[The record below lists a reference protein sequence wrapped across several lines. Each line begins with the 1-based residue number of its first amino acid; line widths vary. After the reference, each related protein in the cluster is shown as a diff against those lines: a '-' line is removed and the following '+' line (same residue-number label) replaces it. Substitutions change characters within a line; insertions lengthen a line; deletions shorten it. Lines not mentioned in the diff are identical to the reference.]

1 MNRLLQLLIA
11 IVGVYLIVLSARE
24 AWTSHS
30 ASYLR
35 KSLCAGNSEFSTAE
49 VLRTFLNEFPEAY
62 VYEGQG
68 NDRSVTILYDTKPS
82 LISPFTSGTVILMGT
97 LTSGDRIKVTD
108 VTYSA
113 QETGRRT
120 KPDKVYLR
128 NQPLP

>member
-24 AWTSHS
+24 AWTSYS

-35 KSLCAGNSEFSTAE
+35 KSLCAGTSELSTAE
-49 VLRTFLNEFPEAY
+49 VLRAFLNEFPEAY
-62 VYEGQG
+62 LYEGQE

-113 QETGRRT
+113 HEAGGRM

>member
-49 VLRTFLNEFPEAY
+49 VLRKFLNEFPEAY

-68 NDRSVTILYDTKPS
+68 NDRSVTIIYDTKPS
-82 LISPFTSGTVILMGT
+82 LICPFTCSTVILTGT
-97 LTSGDRIKVTD
+97 RNPAGGIKVTD
-108 VTYSA
+108 ITYSA
-113 QETGRRT
+113 QEAGGRM